1 MSKVKWQPYKPRV
14 ITNLW
19 GTCRMLCVLLTGI
32 CKRAVQM
39 GVQAGLILMH
49 LLQMST
55 FNSTF
60 LALLGLL
67 GINASTAWKCF
78 DILHHPPVNKSPILG
93 QTDKPMQPNILSLT
107 VIYRVRLYKSLRTQ
121 PCKDAARDSRLQDL
135 SQTRQLFFFFFF

>member
-1 MSKVKWQPYKPRV
+1 
-14 ITNLW
+14 
-19 GTCRMLCVLLTGI
+19 
-32 CKRAVQM
+32 M

-135 SQTRQLFFFFFF
+135 SQTQQLFFFFFKIPDTLKIDFSSEYTQSFDLTPLRIPEY

>member
-135 SQTRQLFFFFFF
+135 SQTQQLFFFF

>member
-1 MSKVKWQPYKPRV
+1 
-14 ITNLW
+14 
-19 GTCRMLCVLLTGI
+19 
-32 CKRAVQM
+32 M

-49 LLQMST
+49 LLQLST

-67 GINASTAWKCF
+67 GIKASTAWKRF

-93 QTDKPMQPNILSLT
+93 QTDKPMQPNILPLT

-135 SQTRQLFFFFFF
+135 SQTQQLFFFFFKYLTHLKLIFLLSIPSPFRL